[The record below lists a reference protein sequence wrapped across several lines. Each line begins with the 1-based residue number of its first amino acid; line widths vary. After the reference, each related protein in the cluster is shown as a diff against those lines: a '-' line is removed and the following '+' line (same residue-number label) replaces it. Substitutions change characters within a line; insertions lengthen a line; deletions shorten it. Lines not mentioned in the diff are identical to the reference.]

1 MVFTEGNLGTS
12 RGPKPPDFQI
22 KYCLQ
27 FKLEAPLSEANEELT
42 AQSELNF
49 PMKGVGERSWLLDKT
64 KEMPEQVVR
73 FKKIPH
79 SFSETQQLRCFFG
92 EQKIIVSRTKRMK

>member
-42 AQSELNF
+42 A
-49 PMKGVGERSWLLDKT
+49 
-64 KEMPEQVVR
+64 
-73 FKKIPH
+73 
-79 SFSETQQLRCFFG
+79 
-92 EQKIIVSRTKRMK
+92 